1 MTGKPLSHQKQA
13 ALFRAFKQR
22 QTANYVA
29 SHCNIS
35 PHTAQKYIVRLK
47 FKQRLD
53 KLLVK
58 ANDIVD
64 DDQAKSLAEDIKTVS
79 NLKTQIASEL
89 KLLLAKGDLQPG
101 TADYDRV
108 VRLERFLRGEPE
120 SRIEQNV
127 SFEWLEE
134 EGDK

>member
-29 SHCNIS
+29 SHCHIS
-35 PHTAQKYIVRLK
+35 PHTAQKYIVSLN

-53 KLLVK
+53 KLLAK
-58 ANDIVD
+58 ANVIVD

-89 KLLLAKGDLQPG
+89 RILLAKGDLQPG
-101 TADYDRV
+101 TSDYDRL

-120 SRIEQNV
+120 SRSEQTV
-127 SFEWLEE
+127 SFEWLEDE
-134 EGDK
+134 

>member
-29 SHCNIS
+29 SRCNIS

-64 DDQAKSLAEDIKTVS
+64 DDQAKSLAHDIITIS
-79 NLKTQIASEL
+79 NLKTQIAAQ
-89 KLLLAKGDLQPG
+89 LLTLLEKGDLQPG
-101 TADYDRV
+101 TSDYDRL

-127 SFEWLEE
+127 SFEWLES
-134 EGDK
+134 